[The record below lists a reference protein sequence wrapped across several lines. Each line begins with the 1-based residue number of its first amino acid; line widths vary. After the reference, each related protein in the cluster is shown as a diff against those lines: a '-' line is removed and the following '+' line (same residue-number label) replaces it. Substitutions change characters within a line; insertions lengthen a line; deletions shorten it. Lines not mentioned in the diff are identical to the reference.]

1 MKLLA
6 ACHTRVREATDDELP
21 ADMMERDGV
30 GVGQREQDL
39 ADRRAHADLIT
50 HTLAPVVHCHGA
62 RALLVPAR
70 GVGTQTQTEM
80 ELETEAKAKT
90 ETETLLS
97 TSFQCAD
104 QKMKKKMS
112 KQRKKKK
119 KNITKQ

>member
-21 ADMMERDGV
+21 ADMMERNGV
-30 GVGQREQDL
+30 GVDVREQDL

-70 GVGTQTQTEM
+70 GVGTQTQTQM
-80 ELETEAKAKT
+80 ELETETKAKTET

-112 KQRKKKK
+112 KQR
-119 KNITKQ
+119 TKQK